1 MPHDTNPVVPPRAV
15 RLSTVAEHPVLDPVV
30 QSFLDRWQEGA
41 SQQDPGASSLVT
53 LRPAGDD
60 RPLPLLLYLE
70 VASDRDGDR
79 LPALR
84 ALAEDAGVAILR
96 YRIADADLSGA
107 AALVAAMPLADQG
120 PIAIGGDGLGAAL
133 ALALVV
139 ARPAG
144 WSIRLLIL
152 ATPVFGHPSDVA
164 GTEWLDAERATHL
177 AAKAAAIIAPA
188 ALTVEPFAFPRTLLL
203 TAEADPFAEPAEA
216 LGRRLMAQGVDLS
229 AARVIGMIH
238 DFTWLPP
245 LRDAAGATDAM
256 RVIAAALRGHLHTP
270 ASEELSP
277 C

>member
-41 SQQDPGASSLVT
+41 GQQDPGAASLVT

-60 RPLPLLLYLE
+60 RPLPLFLYLE

-107 AALVAAMPLADQG
+107 AALVAAMPLADRG

-152 ATPVFGHPSDVA
+152 ATPVLGHPSDVA

-177 AAKAAAIIAPA
+177 AAKAAAIIDPA

-203 TAEADPFAEPAEA
+203 TAEADPFAEPTEA

-245 LRDAAGATDAM
+245 LRDAAGAIDAI
-256 RVIAAALRGHLHTP
+256 RVIAAALRDHLHTP
-270 ASEELSP
+270 ASEELFP

>member
-41 SQQDPGASSLVT
+41 SQQEPGASSLVT

-256 RVIAAALRGHLHTP
+256 RVIAAALRDHLHPP